1 MTGMFW
7 YIIVDQASLFWYDT
21 DDFEVNYF
29 TSFELFA
36 VDENTNKHVG
46 LRTKPELA
54 LQSMYY
60 GMTTLTTVGFGDF
73 YPITDFERSIGVIFL
88 FGGVIIMSYTQGVF
102 LEGIESI
109 QALNAEIEE

>member
-1 MTGMFW
+1 
-7 YIIVDQASLFWYDT
+7 
-21 DDFEVNYF
+21 
-29 TSFELFA
+29 
-36 VDENTNKHVG
+36 
-46 LRTKPELA
+46 
-54 LQSMYY
+54 MYY

-109 QALNAEIEE
+109 

>member
-54 LQSMYY
+54 L
-60 GMTTLTTVGFGDF
+60 
-73 YPITDFERSIGVIFL
+73 
-88 FGGVIIMSYTQGVF
+88 
-102 LEGIESI
+102 
-109 QALNAEIEE
+109 